1 MSRMIATG
9 EYRGVPFSIPHND
22 DGVWHYKIFPRRD
35 RRLARGQPRPTAVEG
50 YPTREAAIAAA
61 KKAIDAWL
69 AAVAL
74 STGTIG
80 DRSGF

>member
-1 MSRMIATG
+1 MIATG

-35 RRLARGQPRPTAVEG
+35 RRLARGQPRPTAVQG

-61 KKAIDAWL
+61 KKSIDAWL
-69 AAVAL
+69 ATAAF
-74 STGTIG
+74 STEITGN
-80 DRSGF
+80 RSGF